1 MNKPQNPNQTL
12 IQLILRAQL
21 LAQQDVRSDK
31 GYAMLIT
38 SIVSIVMLS
47 VLAAYMTMTNLSKS
61 STNAY
66 VDGTNSFYAAESG
79 LNKRAQQ
86 FREKF
91 ANYVNPSGTV
101 PTATGSTAVT
111 AANISNCFRISV
123 NATVS
128 ATNDFECR
136 NYPFR
141 YNNNI
146 ASVNAAGGGTVLSEG
161 DNNRNTSNYVAH
173 TFVAP
178 KQDYAATPPSVIII
192 PSGEPYTG
200 LRALEYQYTV
210 YATATKRNDTGAIAP
225 SFTAEQKEA
234 KNRVVKETGDQ
245 ALITLYD
252 AEQARVDALNNASSA
267 TNSGTNSV
275 LQMNFRSRVVP
286 LFQFAAFY
294 DGDLEM
300 NSSSNM
306 TLGGRVHTN
315 ANFYVRPVASDA
327 NVSTTFLSSITA
339 KGDIYNRV
347 DASNSLA
354 YTSAARV
361 LMLGTSCAIV
371 TNCRDLPAFG
381 ASTTDSARGA
391 TDKISALELNAFGSK
406 VKDGA
411 SGIVRLET
419 PPPGFLRKRNYY
431 DSWTG
436 NTTTTTNNSGEYY
449 SRADMRLEMLPDR
462 DANITTPAPWTRN
475 RGIIPFNFTS
485 ITSVAGAANTCTTT
499 LPAKDSATGGV
510 PTLANDPAANYID
523 PDRNNP
529 RTTGSL
535 LTNLHC
541 NVFSK
546 GQLQSLRQPVMVLTD
561 LNQPTVALR
570 TLAVTVPAGTID
582 PSEPAILGRPAT
594 LPPLPTITAT
604 DPTKDAI
611 LRALQVAIVSTPAPI
626 ELQTL
631 GNTAVNASA
640 FGSTFSTL
648 INNAHI
654 PALSD
659 ADRNALNL
667 ATPNAIA
674 ALRNAWF
681 LPAPIQRIEHNQTA
695 VNIAPNIR
703 NSGFYDGRERRWM
716 TMLQTNIASLSVW
729 NRDGIYV
736 EASAVAS
743 GTTANIDTDV
753 RTAYATNPAMQ
764 DAAFNAV
771 FSDTVP
777 GANFG
782 NGLAFDRASTV
793 PTTPKGLQAL
803 GLGSVD
809 TTEGG
814 LVFHATVS
822 DDLNGDGAMT
832 AANDVSLDVNNPI
845 MKRDAVGTL
854 VGADNQPVT
863 ATNLAVTIDYPRKY
877 RNATTIPAGT
887 AAVPAPR
894 PASPFGFAF
903 NGGDYLPGPLTLVT
917 DQPIYVQ
924 GNFNNNGRDQTP
936 DATTGVNV
944 PDPNRLPASI
954 IGDVITVLS
963 NQCLNQDTANGSTP
977 TATNHL
983 GTPVGQIKCG
993 LPKSLTGSVNI
1004 GIGLTSGQSYYTVTT
1019 PMAVNAAFLSNTDR
1033 SNGNLG
1039 TRRDDGTGRRFS
1051 GGLNNYMRM
1060 LERWNTTAVQ
1070 ANGQFFN
1077 YSGSFV
1083 SLGIPTESSGAY
1095 NGGSNVASFGNNNY
1109 YNIPQRNFNF
1119 DSKFEV
1125 FSTLPPLPPR
1135 AVYLQQEVFKR
1146 SYN

>member
-1 MNKPQNPNQTL
+1 MNKNHHNNQTL
-12 IQLILRAQL
+12 IQFILRAQQ
-21 LAQQDVRSDK
+21 LARHDARSDR

-38 SIVSIVMLS
+38 SIISVVLLS
-47 VLAAYMTMTNLSKS
+47 LLAAYMTMTNLSKS

-111 AANISNCFRISV
+111 AANISNCFSISV

-146 ASVNAAGGGTVLSEG
+146 ASVNGAGGGTVLSEG

-178 KQDYAATPPSVIII
+178 KQNYAITPPSVMTI

-200 LRALEYQYTV
+200 LKALEYQYTV
-210 YATATKRNDTGAIAP
+210 YATATKRNETGAIAP
-225 SFTAEQKEA
+225 NFTTEQKEA
-234 KNRVVKETGDQ
+234 KNRVVKEAGDQ

-252 AEQARVDALNNASSA
+252 AEQARVDALNNTSAA

-275 LQMNFRSRVVP
+275 LQMNFRSRIVP

-300 NSSSNM
+300 NSASNM
-306 TLGGRVHTN
+306 TIGGRVHTN
-315 ANFYVRPVASDA
+315 ANFYIRPFASDA
-327 NVSTTFLSSITA
+327 TVSTTFLSSITV

-347 DASNSLA
+347 DAFSSTA
-354 YTSAARV
+354 TTSAARV
-361 LMLGTSCAIV
+361 LMLGTSCATV
-371 TNCRDLPAFG
+371 GNCRDFPAFG
-381 ASTTDSARGA
+381 ASTTPPRGA
-391 TDKISALELNAFGSK
+391 TEKLNTLELNAFGSK
-406 VKDGA
+406 VKDGDN
-411 SGIVRLET
+411 GIVRLET

-436 NTTTTTNNSGEYY
+436 NTVTTTNNSGEYY
-449 SRADMRLEMLPDR
+449 SKADMRLEMVPDR
-462 DANITTPAPWTRN
+462 DADITTAAPWTRN

-485 ITSVAGAANTCTTT
+485 ITRVAGAADTCTTT
-499 LPAKDSATGGV
+499 LPAKDPATGGV

-523 PDRNNP
+523 PERNNP
-529 RTTGSL
+529 LTTGTL

-561 LNQPTVALR
+561 SHQTNAGLITATGATPT
-570 TLAVTVPAGTID
+570 TTSEAG
-582 PSEPAILGRPAT
+582 ILGRPAT
-594 LPPLPTITAT
+594 LPALPVIAAAT
-604 DPTKDAI
+604 TVATKDAI

-626 ELQTL
+626 ELHTL
-631 GNTAVNASA
+631 GNTAVSASA
-640 FGSTFSTL
+640 FSATFSTL

-659 ADRNALNL
+659 ADRITLNA

-695 VNIAPNIR
+695 VNIPANIR
-703 NSGFYDGRERRWM
+703 RSGFYDARERRWM

-736 EASAVAS
+736 DASAVPT

-753 RTAYATNPAMQ
+753 RTVYATNPAMQ

-771 FSDTVP
+771 FSDAVP

-814 LVFHATVS
+814 LVLHATVS
-822 DDLNGDGAMT
+822 DDLNGDNVMT
-832 AANDVSLDVNNPI
+832 AANDVSLDTTNPI
-845 MKRDAVGTL
+845 KKRNAIGRPVS
-854 VGADNQPVT
+854 ADNIELPNKPDGSE
-863 ATNLAVTIDYPRKY
+863 ADGIIIDYPRKY
-877 RNATTIPAGT
+877 RNG
-887 AAVPAPR
+887 VR
-894 PASPFGFAF
+894 SQSPFGFAF
-903 NGGDYLPGPLTLVT
+903 NGGDYLPGPLSLVT

-924 GNFNNNGRDQTP
+924 GNFNNNGVSQTP
-936 DATTGVNV
+936 DATTGVNI
-944 PDPNRLPASI
+944 PDPNRLPASLV
-954 IGDVITVLS
+954 GDVITVLS
-963 NQCLNQDTANGSTP
+963 NQCLNQDTGNGSTP

-983 GTPVGQIKCG
+983 GTPIGQIKCG
-993 LPKSLTGSVNI
+993 LPKVNTGSVTISAN
-1004 GIGLTSGQSYYTVTT
+1004 GFGSNRSYYNVTAPT
-1019 PMAVNAAFLSNTDR
+1019 AVNAAFLSNTDR

-1039 TRRDDGTGRRFS
+1039 NGRNDGTGRRFS
-1051 GGLNNYMRM
+1051 GGVNNYMRM
-1060 LERWNTTAVQ
+1060 LEDWGGST
-1070 ANGQFFN
+1070 GQFFN

-1083 SLGIPTESSGAY
+1083 SLGTPLES
-1095 NGGSNVASFGNNNY
+1095 NGTYLGGLPSIGSFGNTSW